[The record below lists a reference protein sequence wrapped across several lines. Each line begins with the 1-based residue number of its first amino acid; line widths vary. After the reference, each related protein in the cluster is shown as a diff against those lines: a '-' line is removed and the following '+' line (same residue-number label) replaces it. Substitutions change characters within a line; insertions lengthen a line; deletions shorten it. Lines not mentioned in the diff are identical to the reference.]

1 MSDSIKTISILRKSQ
16 PVDLEVEEGKQ
27 VRFFVKEMSGAQ
39 RDEYLNKTAQ
49 KSRLDEKGDVVGLK
63 DYRGLYSNLLS
74 FCLYDAEGKLV
85 PESKIQEWPDAA
97 QKALYEMANDINGMS
112 KPDSEGAE
120 GDEKN

>member
-1 MSDSIKTISILRKSQ
+1 MSDSVKTISILRKSQ
-16 PVDLEVEEGKQ
+16 PVDLEIEEGKQ
-27 VRFFVKEMSGAQ
+27 VRFYVKEMSGAQ

-74 FCLYDAEGKLV
+74 FCLYDADAKPV
-85 PESKIQEWPDAA
+85 AESKIQEWPDAA

>member
-1 MSDSIKTISILRKSQ
+1 MSDLVKTISILRKSQ
-16 PVDLEVEEGKQ
+16 PVDLEVEQGK
-27 VRFFVKEMSGAQ
+27 VARFYVKEMSGAQ

-74 FCLYDAEGKLV
+74 FCLYDADAKPV
-85 PESKIQEWPDAA
+85 AESKIQEWPDAA
-97 QKALYEMANDINGMS
+97 QKALYEMANDVNGMS
-112 KPDSEGAE
+112 KPDSDGAE

>member
-1 MSDSIKTISILRKSQ
+1 MSDSVKTISILRKSQ
-16 PVDLEVEEGKQ
+16 PVDLEVERGK
-27 VRFFVKEMSGAQ
+27 VARFYVKEMSGAQ

-74 FCLYDAEGKLV
+74 FCLYDADAKPV
-85 PESKIQEWPDAA
+85 SESKIQEWPDAA